1 MHMSFERLSYLWSFV
16 AGGLLSVYLTRFAA
30 DPDGTRGGR
39 FLLRALDSWYLK
51 TRWSMEPESRVKI
64 MAVMTGVLA
73 VVGLVLFI
81 LNPEPRY
88 PR

>member
-1 MHMSFERLSYLWSFV
+1 MSFERWSYLWSFV
-16 AGGLLSVYLTRFAA
+16 AGGVLSIYLTRVAA
-30 DPDGTRGGR
+30 DPDGTLGGR

-51 TRWSMEPESRVKI
+51 TRWSMEPESRIKI

-73 VVGLVLFI
+73 VVALVLFI
-81 LNPEPRY
+81 WDPEPRY